1 MSVQILRSEG
11 EAQTIELGEQF
22 ATQLQRGDLVV
33 LHGDLGAGKTE
44 FVKGVCR
51 FLEVDDLVTS
61 PTFSIINQYEG
72 RLQDGST
79 VAIYHVD
86 LYRIERPEELA
97 EVGFDDMVFAHDA
110 IKLVEW
116 PEHAGTH
123 LPEQYWSVT
132 IQANEEDQGHDD
144 LRTITIRRIQTQEIP
159 THEISTHENS
169 LTTSS
174 LPPIP

>member
-1 MSVQILRSEG
+1 MSVQILQSEG

-72 RLQDGST
+72 RLHDGST
-79 VAIYHVD
+79 VTIYHVD

-132 IQANEEDQGHDD
+132 IQADDEHHGHDD
-144 LRTITIRRIQTQEIP
+144 LRTITIQKVLLEETRTNE
-159 THEISTHENS
+159 TT

-174 LPPIP
+174 LPPLP